1 MKNTLTFEQLSA
13 DSVLS
18 DLDLLTVAQL
28 IYDTDPYIYPAMC
41 SAAEAE
47 KIFPCLLSA
56 GTDSMFC
63 KQNLFVARL
72 DCIIVG
78 VILWHS
84 GPLVWENKAF
94 IEACNTQSVRIA
106 PTFEQVAREYLSTY
120 DQPTA
125 DVSVINVCV
134 ESVVRGKGIGTA
146 MLAAFIARHESESM
160 ELVTLTENTIAIDL
174 YKRSGFDILREE
186 DGFSVDNLKPRCY
199 IMSRIVHK

>member
-18 DLDLLTVAQL
+18 DLDLLTVARL

-47 KIFPCLLSA
+47 KIFPCLLST

-63 KQNLFVARL
+63 KRNLFVARL
-72 DCIIVG
+72 GGIIVG

-84 GPLVWENKAF
+84 GSLVWDQQTF
-94 IEACNTQSVRIA
+94 IEVCNSQNLSIA

-160 ELVTLTENTIAIDL
+160 ELVTLTENTIAIGL
-174 YKRSGFDILREE
+174 YKRSGFEIQREE
-186 DGFSVDNLKPRCY
+186 DGFSVSATKPRIY
-199 IMSRIVHK
+199 VMSRVSHK

>member
-1 MKNTLTFEQLSA
+1 MKNTLTFEQLTA
-13 DSVLS
+13 NSVL
-18 DLDLLTVAQL
+18 DEMDLLAIARL

-56 GTDSMFC
+56 GTDSMFR

-72 DCIIVG
+72 DGIIVG

-84 GPLVWENKAF
+84 GPLVWEHKAF
-94 IEACNTQSVRIA
+94 IEACNSQNISIA
-106 PTFEQVAREYLSTY
+106 PTFEQVAQEYLSTY

-125 DVSVINVCV
+125 DISIINICV
-134 ESVVRGKGIGTA
+134 EPSVRSRGVGTE
-146 MLAAFIARHESESM
+146 MLKAFIARHKCESM

-174 YKRSGFDILREE
+174 YKRNGFEIQREE
-186 DGFSVDNLKPRCY
+186 GGFSIDPQKPRCY
-199 IMSRIVHK
+199 IMSRVAHK

>member
-1 MKNTLTFEQLSA
+1 MKNTLTFKQLDV
-13 DSVLS
+13 DSVL
-18 DLDLLTVAQL
+18 DEVDLLTIARL

-47 KIFPCLLSA
+47 KIIPYLLSA

-72 DCIIVG
+72 NNNVVG
-78 VILWHS
+78 VILWHNGS
-84 GPLVWENKAF
+84 LVWKQKAF
-94 IEACNTQSVRIA
+94 IEACNSQSIRLA

-125 DVSVINVCV
+125 DISIINVCV
-134 ESVVRGKGIGTA
+134 DSSVRGRGVGTE
-146 MLAAFIARHESESM
+146 MLKAFIARHKCESM

-174 YKRSGFDILREE
+174 IREE
-186 DGFSVDNLKPRCY
+186 VLKSYRKKTVFPRKTQNHDVTSCPA
-199 IMSRIVHK
+199 